1 MSKFIIMPNGARVLR
16 KRFYKVCKKA
26 WAKRA
31 RAGLEES
38 AVVVSNDGR
47 IIAGAE
53 VFA

>member
-1 MSKFIIMPNGARVLR
+1 MSKFIIMPSGARVLR
-16 KRFYKVCKKA
+16 RKFYRICKKA

-38 AVVVSNDGR
+38 AVIVSTDGR